1 METYKLD
8 LTPQDIGEL
17 VQLLRVKR
25 FQKNIESFAKLFE
38 YTVKQIEDI
47 EDGRS
52 PHGLSLLK
60 KIKAKYPKF
69 LDLKLEVKVAK

>member
-17 VQLLRVKR
+17 VQLLRIKR
-25 FQKNIESFAKLFE
+25 FQKNVEAFAKLFGHTE
-38 YTVKQIEDI
+38 KHIEDI
-47 EDGRS
+47 EDGRNT
-52 PHGLSLLK
+52 HGLVLLK

-69 LDLKLEVKVAK
+69 LDLKLEVRVAK